1 MPALPSRPS
10 TTIARRCA
18 ASCTDR
24 TCTGSL
30 GFHALSL
37 SKLRAA
43 TPDPYRAAAHSV
55 CSCHPA
61 GVCYRRV
68 SLIPMRPGEG
78 RLTEPTAV
86 TQPWRRELVFMP
98 HSGPCRSKPRGPN
111 FHSDLGELLGP
122 AARAFRSTIELQRA
136 GSQEH
141 PIGIDATAVHPFGTT
156 LFSGWTPTGSV
167 AFAGLAGRS
176 DDVHQT

>member
-37 SKLRAA
+37 SKSGAA

-61 GVCYRRV
+61 GVCYRRIFLLAAG
-68 SLIPMRPGEG
+68 SGEG
-78 RLTEPTAV
+78 PLTEPT
-86 TQPWRRELVFMP
+86 
-98 HSGPCRSKPRGPN
+98 
-111 FHSDLGELLGP
+111 
-122 AARAFRSTIELQRA
+122 
-136 GSQEH
+136 
-141 PIGIDATAVHPFGTT
+141 TAVRRRQRDRRRHLDRRLVGYDRSSCYLKKNRARFPRTT
-156 LFSGWTPTGSV
+156 
-167 AFAGLAGRS
+167 AI
-176 DDVHQT
+176 